1 MKSLALRH
9 YQDGMSEK
17 LSNRI
22 NALSESE
29 TIAMARMSRE
39 YKARGIDVINLSLG
53 EPDFGTPDF
62 IREAAKRAIDEG
74 YSKYTPVPGYQDL
87 REVICEKF
95 SRDNELNYSPEQ
107 IVVSTGAKQSIANVV
122 LSIVNPGDEVV
133 IPVPYWV
140 SYREIVKMAEGVPVY
155 VEAGVETDFKISPQ
169 QLEDAITNKTRLM
182 IFSSPC
188 NPTGTT
194 YTREELEAFAAVL
207 RKHPDVMVIADE
219 IYELIVFERKNT
231 SLGSLIGMT
240 DRVITVNGLSKG
252 FAMTGWRLGYIGA
265 PKWVA
270 DACTKMQGQFTSGT
284 CSITQ
289 RAAITA
295 LQADSE
301 VIAPMCKAFRQ
312 RRDLVVDIFSKIDGL
327 KCNVP
332 QGAFYLFPDVS
343 SYFGKSHGTDII
355 RSAADLSMYLLQE
368 GHVATVGG
376 EAFGAANNI
385 RLSYATGED
394 ELILA
399 AERISK
405 ALEKLD

>member
-39 YKARGIDVINLSLG
+39 YKARGIDVISLSLG

-74 YSKYTPVPGYQDL
+74 YSKYTPVPGYQEL

-169 QLEDAITNKTRLM
+169 QLEDAITDKTRLM

-295 LQADSE
+295 LQADPE
-301 VIAPMCKAFRQ
+301 VIAPMCEAFRQ
-312 RRDLVVDIFSKIDGL
+312 RRDLVVDLFSKIDGL